1 MASPGRHITGRKG
14 SGERCEHLCSV
25 FLGLS
30 LQRKGLGWGGR
41 SSKTL
46 ASSSVRRELPLE
58 ADGLS
63 AALPGLLSVRGVGGG
78 FRKAEN
84 SFLKVTWRF
93 LLKSKE
99 SLC

>member
-1 MASPGRHITGRKG
+1 MLRVPRTVPAEEGAG
-14 SGERCEHLCSV
+14 V
-25 FLGLS
+25 
-30 LQRKGLGWGGR
+30 GG